1 MSILAPRRPAST
13 RSNLHVHLAGTA
25 TLNQFSGAIGF
36 ALLSLV
42 FSGAIDVIFKRYS
55 RKERSRGMFL
65 LGMGLVWGL
74 LQLTALEIRG
84 QPLVFDAYTVS
95 FGVAAGLMVTLSN
108 LLFIESFTHLDVG
121 LGSTIYRLNT
131 IGVVIL
137 SFLFLGEDLG
147 SLKLLGITFG
157 VVAALLL
164 YHHRHESADP
174 TVMNVFFWL
183 VVLASLMRAGFG
195 VTTKAGL
202 ALGGQGATMMLIA
215 AACWVFGG
223 LGYALMRERPVSI
236 TAKKIGY
243 AIGAG
248 LVVFLVVNTLL
259 AALERGQASI
269 VVPIANLGFVVAL
282 GISVAS
288 RMERFTARKGLAV
301 ACASLSI
308 VLLSRTVQ

>member
-1 MSILAPRRPAST
+1 MI
-13 RSNLHVHLAGTA
+13 H
-25 TLNQFSGAIGF
+25 FSGAIGF
-36 ALLSLV
+36 ALLSLL

-74 LQLTALEIRG
+74 LQYWALELRD
-84 QPLVFDAYTVS
+84 QSWSLDAYTIG

-108 LLFIESFTHLDVG
+108 LLFIESFTHLEVG

-137 SFLFLGEDLG
+137 SFLFLGEALG
-147 SLKLLGITFG
+147 PIKLLGIALG
-157 VVAALLL
+157 ILAALLL
-164 YHHRHESADP
+164 YHHRHDHPDP
-174 TVMNVFFWL
+174 AAVNAFFWL

-202 ALGGQGATMMLIA
+202 ALGAQGATMMLIA
-215 AACWVFGG
+215 SGCWVVGG
-223 LGYALMRERPVSI
+223 FCYALLRERRVRV

-243 AIGAG
+243 AVVAG

-259 AALERGQASI
+259 AALERGEASI
-269 VVPIANLGFVVAL
+269 VVPIANLGFIVAL
-282 GISVAS
+282 GISIAS
-288 RMERFTARKGLAV
+288 GMERFTPRKGLAIV
-301 ACASLSI
+301 FASLSI
-308 VLLSRTVQ
+308 VLLSRVSE

>member
-1 MSILAPRRPAST
+1 M
-13 RSNLHVHLAGTA
+13 
-25 TLNQFSGAIGF
+25 NQFSGAIGF
-36 ALLSLV
+36 ALLSLL
-42 FSGAIDVIFKRYS
+42 FSGAIDVIYKRYS

-74 LQLTALEIRG
+74 LQYATLEFRG
-84 QPLVFDAYTVS
+84 QALSLDPYTLG

-108 LLFIESFTHLDVG
+108 LLFIESFTHLDVS

-147 SLKLLGITFG
+147 SLKLLGLAFG

-164 YHHRHESADP
+164 YHHRHDVADP
-174 TVMNVFFWL
+174 TAMNLFVWI

-195 VTTKAGL
+195 VTTKGGL
-202 ALGGQGATMMLIA
+202 AHGANGPTMMLIA
-215 AACWVFGG
+215 AACWVVGG
-223 LGYALMRERPVSI
+223 FGYALLREHRVRV
-236 TAKKIGY
+236 TAKMIGY
-243 AIGAG
+243 AIVAG

-259 AALERGQASI
+259 AALERGEASV

-282 GISVAS
+282 GISVAT
-288 RMERFTARKGLAV
+288 RMERFTLRKGFAIV
-301 ACASLSI
+301 CASLSI
-308 VLLSRTVQ
+308 ILLSRVAQ